1 LYHRLRGILVRGL
14 AGGDMTFQFIMQ
26 TLFWLG
32 LIGFIDA
39 VRKDWS
45 GK

>member
-1 LYHRLRGILVRGL
+1 
-14 AGGDMTFQFIMQ
+14 MTFQFIMQ

-39 VRKDWS
+39 VLKDWG